1 MMAAEQ
7 NARAGK
13 LAEALADLQGQ
24 VKKAPSE
31 PRLRVFLF
39 QLLAVSG
46 QYERALTQ
54 LEVAGELEPG
64 VMEMVR
70 AYRAVLPCERL
81 RASVFTGDVTPLL
94 FGEPSPWMALLL
106 QAVRHTGRGE
116 FAEARALRERAFEEA
131 PPTPGTLVSR
141 HPKAGG
147 AEAGGATGEG
157 QEQEAQP
164 QQFQWIAD
172 ADGRLGP
179 MIEAIV
185 NGRYYWIPFSRIREL
200 AFEAPADLRDLAW
213 TPALLTFT
221 NGGETVAFIP
231 TRYPGSETSA
241 DPSLVMARSTSW
253 NELEAETFVGL
264 GQRVFATDQGEHG
277 LMDVRRIRLAE
288 SAA

>member
-1 MMAAEQ
+1 MTAAEQ

-13 LAEALADLQGQ
+13 LGEALADLQAQ
-24 VKKAPSE
+24 VKKAPSD

-54 LEVAGELEPG
+54 LEVAGELDPET
-64 VMEMVR
+64 MEMVR
-70 AYRAVLPCERL
+70 AYRAVVPCERL
-81 RASVFTGDVTPLL
+81 RASVFAGDLTPLL

-131 PPTPGTLVSR
+131 PPTPGTLVVR
-141 HPKAGG
+141 RAGAGG
-147 AEAGGATGEG
+147 AEDKSEDKAAGD
-157 QEQEAQP
+157 EQP
-164 QQFQWIAD
+164 FQWIAD

-179 MIEAIV
+179 MVEAIV
-185 NGRYYWIPFSRIREL
+185 NGRYYWIPFARIKEL

-231 TRYPGSETSA
+231 TRYPGSETA
-241 DPSLVMARSTSW
+241 TDPSLVMARSTVW
-253 NELEAETFVGL
+253 NEREAETFLGL
-264 GQRVFATDQGEHG
+264 GQRVFTTDAGEHG
-277 LMDVRRIRLAE
+277 LMDVRRIRLEEAP
-288 SAA
+288 AA

>member
-54 LEVAGELEPG
+54 LEVAGELDPG

-81 RASVFTGDVTPLL
+81 RASVFTGDTTPLL

-131 PPTPGTLVSR
+131 PATPGTLVSR
-141 HPKAGG
+141 GAAAG
-147 AEAGGATGEG
+147 GEG
-157 QEQEAQP
+157 QEAEP
-164 QQFQWIAD
+164 QSFQWIAD
-172 ADGRLGP
+172 ADGRMGP

-213 TPALLTFT
+213 TPALVTFT
-221 NGGETVAFIP
+221 NGGEQVAFIP

-253 NELEAETFVGL
+253 NELAPETFLGL

-277 LMDVRRIRLAE
+277 LMDVRRIRLAD